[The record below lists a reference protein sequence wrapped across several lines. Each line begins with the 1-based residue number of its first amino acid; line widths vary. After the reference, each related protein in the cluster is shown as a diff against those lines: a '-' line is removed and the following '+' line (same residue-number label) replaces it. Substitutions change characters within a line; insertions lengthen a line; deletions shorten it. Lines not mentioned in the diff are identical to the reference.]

1 MKNQK
6 QLGFMMLLNII
17 SYYFVY
23 CCLANISYFDLSNLI
38 YWCEDDLTPEQIIDM
53 VSNYKSIQL

>member
-1 MKNQK
+1 
-6 QLGFMMLLNII
+6 MMLLNII

-38 YWCEDDLTPEQIIDM
+38 YWCEDDLTPEQIIDK